1 MNVVETDQWSKHSV
15 LVVEDS
21 AVQRA
26 HLVSLMRKIGFG
38 IVLEACNGDEAMLV
52 LESRIGPPVFL
63 VVTDLE
69 MPGMDGISLVRKV
82 AERSLARKMIAVSAR
97 DPRLLEIIES
107 MGMADANIGL
117 LGTATKP
124 VLEADLV
131 RLLGRADSEE
141 VRKGGGAPTKTA
153 STTTQEEL
161 NQAVAKRQFVLH
173 YQPKVAV
180 KSGHLKGVEALARWQ
195 HPQRGLLSP
204 LHFIDQLEGTPLMV
218 QFTVDIVE
226 QALRQMLQWQVA
238 GLPALSVSI
247 NLSAANLCDSAFVGR
262 LVAMV
267 KQYGISPQ
275 HLTWEVTETIDM
287 DDMAPALANLGHLRL
302 LGYGLAMDDYG
313 IGYSSMQKLSRCPFT
328 ELKIDRAF
336 VDGAAQ
342 RQNRQVFLENAID
355 LGRQLGATTV
365 AEGVEVE
372 ADFRMLASLGCDMV
386 QGYLVAKP
394 MPPEALVG
402 WFKDERL
409 RLRKLAAA

>member
-1 MNVVETDQWSKHSV
+1 MDTADADQWSRHTV

-26 HLVSLMRKIGFG
+26 HLTALMRRIGFG
-38 IVLEACNGDEAMLV
+38 SVLEACNGDDAMLV
-52 LESRIGPPVFL
+52 LEGRSGVPVFL

-82 AERSLARKMIAVSAR
+82 AERKLARKMIAVSAR

-124 VLEADLV
+124 VMEADLV
-131 RLLGRADSEE
+131 RLLGRADMTE
-141 VRKGGGAPTKTA
+141 VRQGGAARQAA
-153 STTTQEEL
+153 STTTQAEL
-161 NQAVAKRQFVLH
+161 DKAVGLRQFVLH

-195 HPQRGLLSP
+195 HPERGLLAP

-218 QFTVDIVE
+218 QFTIDIVE

-247 NLSAANLCDSAFVGR
+247 NISAANLCDSVFVGR

-267 KQYGISPQ
+267 KQYGIAPQ

-302 LGYGLAMDDYG
+302 LGFGLAMDDYG

-342 RQNRQVFLENAID
+342 RPNRQVFLENAID

-386 QGYLVAKP
+386 QGYLVARP
-394 MPPEALVG
+394 MAPQALVG
-402 WFKDERL
+402 WFKAERP
-409 RLRKLAAA
+409 RLRKLAAS

>member
-1 MNVVETDQWSKHSV
+1 MNALDTSQWRQHSV

-26 HLVSLMRKIGFG
+26 HLVGLMHKIGFG
-38 IVLEACNGDEAMLV
+38 DVLEACNGNEAVQV
-52 LESRIGPPVFL
+52 LEARNGAQVFL

-69 MPGMDGISLVRKV
+69 MPGMDGIELVRKV
-82 AERSLARKMIAVSAR
+82 AAGNLARKMIAVSAR

-117 LGTATKP
+117 LGTAPKP
-124 VLEADLV
+124 VMEEDLV
-131 RLLGRADSEE
+131 RLLGRADEEE
-141 VRKGGGAPTKTA
+141 VRHPGSSAKTAPT
-153 STTTQEEL
+153 TTMPEL
-161 NQAVAKRQFVLH
+161 VKAVQQRQFVLH

-180 KSGHLKGVEALARWQ
+180 KTGHLKGVEALARWQ
-195 HPQRGLLSP
+195 HPVRGLLSP
-204 LHFIDQLEGTPLMV
+204 LHFIDMMEGTPLMV
-218 QFTVDIVE
+218 QFTIDIVE
-226 QALRQMLQWQVA
+226 QALRQMLEWQVA
-238 GLPALSVSI
+238 GLPSLSVSI

-262 LVAMV
+262 IVAMV
-267 KQYGISPQ
+267 KQYGIPPQ
-275 HLTWEVTETIDM
+275 NLTWEVTETVDM

-302 LGYGLAMDDYG
+302 LGFGLAMDDYG

-342 RQNRQVFLENAID
+342 RSNRQVFLENAID

-365 AEGVEVE
+365 AEGVEQE
-372 ADFRMLASLGCDMV
+372 ADWRMLSSLGCDMV

-394 MPPEALVG
+394 MAPQLIAG
-402 WFKDERL
+402 WFKAERTRL
-409 RLRKLAAA
+409 RALAASQ

>member
-1 MNVVETDQWSKHSV
+1 MDLLDTEQWSQHSV

-26 HLVSLMRKIGFG
+26 HLVSLVRKIGFG
-38 IVLEACNGDEAMLV
+38 LVLEASNGNEAIQI
-52 LESRIGPPVFL
+52 LEARNGSPVFL

-69 MPGMDGISLVRKV
+69 MPGMDGIELVRKV
-82 AERSLARKMIAVSAR
+82 AAGGLASKMIAVSAR

-107 MGMADANIGL
+107 MGMADATMGL
-117 LGTATKP
+117 LGTAPKP
-124 VLEADLV
+124 VCEADLL
-131 RLLGRADSEE
+131 RLLGRSDEEE
-141 VRKGGGAPTKTA
+141 VRNPAAKMA
-153 STTTQEEL
+153 STTTHAEL
-161 NQAVAKRQFVLH
+161 AKAVEQRQFVLH

-180 KSGHLKGVEALARWQ
+180 KSGHMKGVEALARWQ
-195 HPQRGLLSP
+195 HPERGLLSP
-204 LHFIDQLEGTPLMV
+204 LHFIDQLEGTPLMI
-218 QFTVDIVE
+218 QFTLDIVE

-247 NLSAANLCDSAFVGR
+247 NLSAANLCDGAFVGR

-267 KQYGISPQ
+267 KQYGIAPQ
-275 HLTWEVTETIDM
+275 SLTWEVTETIDM

-302 LGYGLAMDDYG
+302 LGFGLAMDDYG

-355 LGRQLGATTV
+355 LGRRLGATTV

-372 ADFRMLASLGCDMV
+372 ADFRMLSKLGCDMV
-386 QGYLVAKP
+386 QGYLVARP
-394 MPPEALVG
+394 MAPQAVAG
-402 WFKDERL
+402 WFMTERL
-409 RLRKLAAA
+409 RLRKLAASS